1 MKKLYLLSL
10 ILGISI
16 LLILFVLYNRYSSYY
31 EEEKI
36 SQYISKHI
44 DILNENF
51 DFEKKYALSLS
62 LFVSKNEKIKK
73 ALIEKEQQVALEE
86 MHRFLE
92 EIRSSTGIENIDI
105 QIHTSDLRAFAR
117 NWDHGSYYGTPLSA
131 FRHGLVRVKKTL
143 EPFVSIELGKR
154 LNIKAISP
162 ILDNQHRFI
171 GSIEI
176 IMGFQNIK
184 QRLQK
189 FDLQILGL
197 LDQKYIGIAVDLK
210 DNQRAGEYYIVEKQY
225 PQALYHILETHPS
238 ILTSKQFYHRVDNR
252 IIVLIPMK
260 SVGIEDVGMIALS
273 MPENYEGDIGAV
285 KVDYSKENRSY
296 QFNQHRREVIIK

>member
-1 MKKLYLLSL
+1 MKKIYLFAV
-10 ILGISI
+10 ILATVI
-16 LLILFVLYNRYSSYY
+16 LLILFVLYNRYASYY

-44 DILNENF
+44 DILNENL

-62 LFVSKNEKIKK
+62 LFVSKNETIKK
-73 ALIEKEQQVALEE
+73 ALIAQDQQMALNE
-86 MHRFLE
+86 MKHFLD
-92 EIRSSTGIENIDI
+92 EIKHSAGIENVDI
-105 QIHTSDLRAFAR
+105 QIHTRDLKAFAR
-117 NWDHGSYYGTPLSA
+117 NWDSSAYYGTKLST
-131 FRHGLVRVKKTL
+131 FRQGLVRVKKTL

-162 ILDNQHRFI
+162 ILDEAHQFI

-197 LDQKYIGIAVDLK
+197 LDQKFIHIAVDLQG
-210 DNQRAGEYYIVEKQY
+210 NPRIGSYYTVEKQY
-225 PQALYHILETHPS
+225 SPALYHILYTHPL
-238 ILTSKQFYHRVDNR
+238 ILTSKQFYHRIGDR

-260 SVGIEDVGMIALS
+260 SVGIEDVGVIALS
-273 MPENYEGDIGAV
+273 MPSTYDDEHTVAKI
-285 KVDYSKENRSY
+285 DYTKENDKY
-296 QFNQHRREVIIK
+296 HFNQYRREVIIK

>member
-1 MKKLYLLSL
+1 MKKIYLLAFVL
-10 ILGISI
+10 CTLI
-16 LLILFVLYNRYSSYY
+16 LLILFVLYNRYASYY

-44 DILNENF
+44 DILNENL

-62 LFVSKNEKIKK
+62 LFVSKNETIKE
-73 ALIEKEQQVALEE
+73 ALRIKNQQMALDETKD
-86 MHRFLE
+86 FLN
-92 EIRSSTGIENIDI
+92 EIKHSTGIENVDI
-105 QIHTSDLRAFAR
+105 QIHTYDLKAFAR
-117 NWDHGSYYGTPLSA
+117 NWDSSAYYGTQLST
-131 FRHGLVRVKKTL
+131 FRQGLVRVKKTL
-143 EPFVSIELGKR
+143 KPFVSIELGKR

-162 ILDNQHRFI
+162 ILDRNGSFM

-197 LDQKYIGIAVDLK
+197 LDQKFIDIAVDLQG
-210 DNQRAGEYYIVEKQY
+210 NPRVGSYYVVEKPY
-225 PQALYHILETHPS
+225 SRKLYLSIASHPA
-238 ILTSKQFYHRVDNR
+238 ILTSKQYYHRIGDR

-273 MPENYEGDIGAV
+273 MPSTYNEENIVV
-285 KVDYSKENRSY
+285 KEDYAKENSHYR
-296 QFNQHRREVIIK
+296 FNQLRREVIIK

>member
-1 MKKLYLLSL
+1 MKKIYLLAL
-10 ILGISI
+10 ILATVI
-16 LLILFVLYNRYSSYY
+16 LLILFVLYNRYASYY

-44 DILNENF
+44 DILNENL

-62 LFVSKNEKIKK
+62 LFVSKNETIKR
-73 ALIEKEQQVALEE
+73 ALIEKNQQMALDE
-86 MHRFLE
+86 MQCFLN
-92 EIRSSTGIENIDI
+92 EIRHSAGIENVDI
-105 QIHTSDLRAFAR
+105 QIHTHDLKAFAR
-117 NWDHGSYYGTPLSA
+117 NWDSSAYYGTQLST
-131 FRHGLVRVKKTL
+131 FRQGLVRVKKTL
-143 EPFVSIELGKR
+143 EPFVSIELGRR

-162 ILDNQHRFI
+162 ITDKDGSFI

-197 LDQKYIGIAVDLK
+197 LDQKFIDIAIDLK
-210 DNQRAGEYYIVEKQY
+210 ENPRVGKYYVVEKQY
-225 PQALYHILETHPS
+225 SRTLYRIVSTHLP
-238 ILTSKQFYHRVDNR
+238 ILTSKQFYHRIGDR

-273 MPENYEGDIGAV
+273 IPSTYDEAHAVV
-285 KVDYSKENRSY
+285 KVDYTKENNKY
-296 QFNQHRREVIIK
+296 HFNQHRREVIIK